1 MSDIKQLQ
9 DFTTQVRRDILR
21 MVHAVNSGHPG
32 GSLGCTEFLVALY
45 QNILTR
51 KEGFDMDGIG
61 EDLFFL
67 SNGHISPVFY
77 SVLARSGYFPVAELA
92 TFRKLNTRLQGHPT
106 THEGLPGIRIAS
118 GSLGQGLSVAIG
130 AAQAKKLNNY
140 QIILFTWAATLSLGY
155 FISVITFKNIVPF
168 FTIWAILITIALVV
182 QLKLGG
188 FGDKKIKLIQ
198 ALWLLV
204 IVLPGFVFNYFE
216 YQGLAPLIG
225 NGFAGWPA
233 TCAVAM
239 VIIAVIYKFNLSY
252 FLLAGLYAFL
262 ALLVFMVSGT
272 TTLLIISG
280 LGFGIICSIDAMLE
294 NTKLRKGLATKLKSN

>member
-1 MSDIKQLQ
+1 MKK
-9 DFTTQVRRDILR
+9 TT
-21 MVHAVNSGHPG
+21 
-32 GSLGCTEFLVALY
+32 
-45 QNILTR
+45 
-51 KEGFDMDGIG
+51 K
-61 EDLFFL
+61 
-67 SNGHISPVFY
+67 
-77 SVLARSGYFPVAELA
+77 
-92 TFRKLNTRLQGHPT
+92 
-106 THEGLPGIRIAS
+106 
-118 GSLGQGLSVAIG
+118 
-130 AAQAKKLNNY
+130 QAKKLNNY

-262 ALLVFMVSGT
+262 ALLVFLVSGT

-280 LGFGIICSIDAMLE
+280 LGFGIICSIDALLE
-294 NTKLRKGLATKLKSN
+294 NTKLRKGIATKLKSS